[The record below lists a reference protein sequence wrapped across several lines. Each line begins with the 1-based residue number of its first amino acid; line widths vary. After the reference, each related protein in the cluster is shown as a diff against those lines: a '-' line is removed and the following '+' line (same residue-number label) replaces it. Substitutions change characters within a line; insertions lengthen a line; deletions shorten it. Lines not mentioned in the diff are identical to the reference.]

1 MTSQAL
7 DMPRVN
13 LRSMPMEGIG
23 PLSKIVKALLVNPML
38 NRVLPAGFLKNFLR
52 KSKSP
57 LIQECL
63 VRPGSWMSMELS
75 YDAHARPK
83 DWVDF
88 LALRWSAMPM
98 ALRNRRKIVSQVLAE
113 FIKQYGADGKV
124 QILGIGAGPS
134 RNLLSAVLLSGHKD
148 IAATCIDLDSAAF
161 AHGKKI
167 WKDAGLPEESVEF
180 LQGDAADL
188 ARKIDIRPQI
198 VKLVGILEYLDDASL
213 KRLLELS
220 RDCLRD
226 GGMLL
231 THSIYRAHGVDRFM
245 RRVFGLRLRYRST
258 EQIVGCLEQAGFGGF
273 EIYTEPIGVYTV
285 ITALK
290 KSKS

>member
-1 MTSQAL
+1 MTLQAL
-7 DMPRVN
+7 AMPRVN
-13 LRSMPMEGIG
+13 LRSLTMEDIG
-23 PLSKIVKALLVNPML
+23 PLSKIAKAFLINPML
-38 NRVLPAGFLKNFLR
+38 NRIIPARFLKNYLSQ
-52 KSKSP
+52 SKSP
-57 LIQECL
+57 LMQECL

-75 YDAHARPK
+75 YDKHAKAK
-83 DWVDF
+83 DWIDF

-113 FIKQYGADGKV
+113 FIQQYGADGKV

-161 AHGKKI
+161 AYGKKI
-167 WKDAGLPEESVEF
+167 WKDADLPEGSVEF

-188 ARKIDIRPQI
+188 AREINIRPHI

-213 KRLLELS
+213 QRLLELS

-231 THSIYRAHGVDRFM
+231 THSIYPEHGVDRFM

-273 EIYTEPIGVYTV
+273 EIYPEPIGVYTI

-290 KSKS
+290 KNKS